1 MKSFLL
7 FADHDAGLEQPLV
20 AFADDLHD
28 DLGLEAV
35 FQAMAGEDEFF
46 DEMVRKVMLCAA
58 KTDAKTILYRQQ
70 ILKDCLKN
78 TSDVKAFY
86 ELCVAAIQKEKKSY
100 FGIFARS
107 PGSMLHRSIEVLEM
121 FAQKLKE
128 LRNLTHAHS
137 GKFASTGFNRLFSD
151 LQSELD
157 EAYFAQINSHLKT
170 LQFRSGTLVSA
181 DLGVGGKGKN
191 YTLRS
196 PGWHKGGWLKSLFSP
211 RTPHYTLTLHP
222 RDEAGA
228 RALGELRDRGLNTT
242 ANALAQSNDHI
253 LSFFKMLRAELAFY
267 LGCVNLYETLGALKV
282 ACTFPDP
289 KPLEEPFWRCCG
301 LCDPSLALSLKKPP
315 VGNDVDANG
324 RVLVLITGANR
335 GGKSTFLRSAGLAQ
349 LMMQAGMFVAAEQFS
364 ASVCS
369 SLFTHFKREEDREMV
384 SGKFDEE
391 LARMSRI
398 ADKITP
404 GALVLFNESFAATNE
419 REGAEIARQIVLAL
433 LENHARVFFVTH
445 MFTLASAM
453 NDAGEQNC
461 LSLRAERAKDGTRS
475 FRMQVAAPLA
485 TSYGE
490 DLYRQIWH
498 ENSIGGRG

>member
-7 FADHDAGLEQPLV
+7 FADHDVDLEQKLV

-28 DLGLEAV
+28 DLGLDAV
-35 FQAMAGEDEFF
+35 FQTMAGEDEFF
-46 DEMVRKVMLCAA
+46 ADMARKVMLCAA
-58 KTDAKTILYRQQ
+58 KTDVKTILYRQQ
-70 ILKDCLKN
+70 ILQDCLKN
-78 TSDVKAFY
+78 TSEVKAFY
-86 ELCVAAIQKEKKSY
+86 QLCVTAIQKEKKSY

-107 PGSMLHRSIEVLEM
+107 PGSILHRSNEVLEM

-128 LRNLTHAHS
+128 LRNLTHAHKDNFS
-137 GKFASTGFNRLFSD
+137 STGFIRLFAD

-157 EAYFAQINSHLKT
+157 EAYFGEINSHLKT
-170 LQFRSGTLVSA
+170 LQFRNGTLVSA
-181 DLGVGGKGKN
+181 DLGGAGKGKN
-191 YTLRS
+191 YILRA
-196 PGWHKGGWLKSLFSP
+196 PGRHKKGWLKSVFSAKAP
-211 RTPHYTLTLHP
+211 YFTLTLHP

-228 RALGELRDRGLNTT
+228 RALGELRDRGLNST

-267 LGCVNLYETLGALKV
+267 LGCVNLYERFGELRV

-289 KPLEEPFWRCCG
+289 KPLEKPFWRCSG
-301 LCDPSLALSLKKPP
+301 LSDVSLALNLKEPP
-315 VGNDVDANG
+315 IGNDVNANG
-324 RVLVLITGANR
+324 RMLVLITGANR
-335 GGKSTFLRSAGLAQ
+335 GGKSTFLRSVGLGQ

-391 LARMSRI
+391 LARMSRL
-398 ADKITP
+398 ADEIGP

-419 REGAEIARQIVLAL
+419 LEGAEIARQIVLAL
-433 LENHARVFFVTH
+433 MENRIRVFFVTH
-445 MFTLASAM
+445 MFAFASAM
-453 NDAGEQNC
+453 HFSAEQNSLC
-461 LSLRAERAKDGTRS
+461 LSAERAKDGTRS

-485 TSYGE
+485 TSFGE
-490 DLYRQIWH
+490 DLYRQVWRETI
-498 ENSIGGRG
+498 